1 MVVTVHD
8 SAGELVAGRYLLL
21 EVVLRE
27 EGRTCWL
34 GQDSALCRP
43 VVLTWTRV
51 AAPNL
56 VREESAA
63 GTEEA
68 EAGQSLRGETGQTGQ
83 TGETRE
89 RVADRILRAAGLLGA
104 ACPGR
109 VAAVLDVIEEPGSV
123 WTVTERP
130 PGAPLT
136 GLLSGGPVG
145 HIRAARIGLGVL
157 DVLAAAHAEGVS
169 HGELGPGQVWTDEF
183 GTVTVTGFGRTGS
196 DDAPRL
202 TAPAYAS
209 PEQARGEGGAAA
221 ADLWALGA
229 MMYEM
234 TEGRPA
240 VRDRGRLDA
249 TLRAVDR
256 LPIRAPLRAGPLAPA
271 VQGLLRWDPLERIPE
286 AVVREAL
293 TRILRQDLE
302 ESEAPEA
309 PTPFFGPDGDGPD
322 HGPDRGRDA
331 RRAGRARGG
340 RLVGRPVL
348 LGGALVATVAVLA
361 ALAVM
366 GALPGG
372 DTTGTSASPS
382 APSRSTG
389 ALPPGPVPTAPV
401 APSGR
406 APSASPS
413 PSGSTS
419 GGLPAGFTT
428 YRAPQGFSVAL
439 PRGWRPVDT
448 QSSGDLSYRV
458 TLGASGDPRT
468 LAVTYSTQ
476 LGPDPVAVWSDLEP
490 ALRAGTAGYQRVG
503 AIRAVS
509 YRGMKGA
516 DMEWYS
522 GSGDER
528 LRTFG
533 RGFLVGGHRGFS
545 LRWTTPAADRGT
557 AADRRALD
565 AVLTSFR
572 PPVS

>member
-1 MVVTVHD
+1 MAMVVTVHD

-43 VVLTWTRV
+43 VVLTWSRV
-51 AAPNL
+51 AARAAA
-56 VREESAA
+56 REQSAA
-63 GTEEA
+63 GSAEA
-68 EAGQSLRGETGQTGQ
+68 ETGDALRGETG
-83 TGETRE
+83 E
-89 RVADRILRAAGLLGA
+89 RVADRILRAARLLGA

-130 PGAPLT
+130 PGVPLT
-136 GLLSGGPVG
+136 ELLSGGPVG
-145 HIRAARIGLGVL
+145 HVRAARIGLGVL
-157 DVLAAAHAEGVS
+157 DVLAAAHGEGLS

-183 GTVTVTGFGRTGS
+183 GAVTVTGFGQSGS

-229 MMYEM
+229 MMYAM
-234 TEGRPA
+234 AEGRPA

-271 VQGLLRWDPLERIPE
+271 VQGLLRWDPVERIPE

-293 TRILRQDLE
+293 TRFLRQDLE
-302 ESEAPEA
+302 ESEAPGP
-309 PTPFFGPDGDGPD
+309 PTAFFGPGGDV
-322 HGPDRGRDA
+322 PDREGDA
-331 RRAGRARGG
+331 RRTGRARGG
-340 RLVGRPVL
+340 RLAGRPVL

-361 ALAVM
+361 VLAVV
-366 GALPGG
+366 GGLPGG
-372 DTTGTSASPS
+372 DTTGASASTS

-401 APSGR
+401 APSGS

-413 PSGSTS
+413 PSGSAA
-419 GGLPAGFTT
+419 GKLPAGFST
-428 YRAPQGFSVAL
+428 YRAAEGFSVAL
-439 PRGWRPVDT
+439 PRGWKPVDT

-490 ALRAGTAGYQRVG
+490 ALRAGTAGYRRVG

-565 AVLTSFR
+565 IVLTSFR